1 MFINIESLLKKVD
14 ASEELRDEARCF
26 ISALALPARWM
37 YFQMLCSYRADRYG
51 TSPGTPIQQD
61 TFEQKQ
67 FAELHTLK
75 LLPRQT
81 LTHLS

>member
-14 ASEELRDEARCF
+14 ASEELRDEAWWF
-26 ISALALPARWM
+26 ISALARPACWM
-37 YFQMLCSYRADRYG
+37 YLQMLCSYRADSYG

-61 TFEQKQ
+61 RFEQEQ